1 MKVLGIE
8 STCDETSA
16 SIVIDGKEVLCNVIA
31 TQIKD
36 HAPWAGVVPEIASRL
51 HLVKIVPVIEEALK
65 QAQLSLSDID
75 LVAASNR
82 PGLIGGLMIGV
93 SAAKSIAFT
102 QGKPYIGIN
111 HIEAHLYSPHLT
123 CDIPFPYIGVLTS
136 GGHTMFVIAKSY
148 TEYEVIGTTIDDAVG
163 EAFDKIAKHYG
174 VGYPGGPIIEKL
186 ALTGDEKSF
195 DFPIANLYKN
205 DREFDVSYSGIKTAV
220 INHLDKYK
228 KAESYTIND
237 IAASFQRR
245 AFDIL
250 YKKVKL
256 AVEKFDIHTVVVA
269 GGVSANKYLRKSFD
283 RLSALNCKVF
293 FPELKYA
300 TDNGAMVAGYAY
312 HKYSIDGADSLDSG
326 VSPRVGGFKIS
337 LMPNYKK
344 K

>member
-1 MKVLGIE
+1 MIVLGIE

-16 SIVIDGKEVLCNVIA
+16 SVVVDGKEVLSNVIA

-51 HLVKIVPVIEEALK
+51 HLVKIVPVIDEALK
-65 QAQLSLSDID
+65 KADVSLKEID
-75 LVAASNR
+75 LVASSNR

-93 SAAKSIAFT
+93 SAAKSIAFS
-102 QGKPYIGIN
+102 QNKPYIGIN

-123 CDIPFPYIGVLTS
+123 CDISFPYIGVLTS

-163 EAFDKIAKHYG
+163 EAFDKIAKHYE
-174 VGYPGGPIIEKL
+174 VGYPGGPVIERL
-186 ALTGDEKSF
+186 ALDGDENAF

-205 DREFDVSYSGIKTAV
+205 ERQFDVSYSGIKTAV
-220 INHLDKYK
+220 INHLEKYK
-228 KAESYTIND
+228 RKDNYTIND

-250 YKKVKL
+250 YKKVQK
-256 AVEKFDIHTVVVA
+256 AVEKFNIHTVVVA
-269 GGVSANKYLRKSFD
+269 GGVSANKYLRKSFE
-283 RLSALNCKVF
+283 RLTDCKVF
-293 FPELKYA
+293 FPELRYA

-312 HKYSIDGADSLDSG
+312 HKFLTDGPDSLESG

-337 LMPNYKK
+337 LMPDYKK